1 MFVDF
6 TDVAGKN
13 RPLDLS
19 WHFLAPE
26 NVFGRRADFVHNV
39 LLLIIVDKF

>member
-13 RPLDLS
+13 RQLDLS
-19 WHFLAPE
+19 WHFLASE
-26 NVFGRRADFVHNV
+26 NAFVRRADILRNI
-39 LLLIIVDKF
+39 LLLIIEDKF